1 MFLKKQKK
9 IHFAT
14 RLQTFESLEP
24 SRRQLKGKKKVF
36 KLWDVSGGRMA
47 AFPIRLN
54 GLAGLIFQAGELSEA
69 TAP

>member
-1 MFLKKQKK
+1 M
-9 IHFAT
+9 
-14 RLQTFESLEP
+14 EE
-24 SRRQLKGKKKVF
+24 GV
-36 KLWDVSGGRMA
+36 A